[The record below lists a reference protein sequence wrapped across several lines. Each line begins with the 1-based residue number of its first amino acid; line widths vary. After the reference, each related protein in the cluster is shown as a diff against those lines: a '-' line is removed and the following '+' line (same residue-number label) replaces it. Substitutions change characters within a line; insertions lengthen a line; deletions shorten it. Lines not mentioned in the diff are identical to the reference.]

1 MATGY
6 SGTPL
11 PKKIGLKDGGT
22 LVLINAPIGITDE
35 FQPLPIGATISTTL
49 KPNCTLA
56 ILFCPTTASLKMHI
70 GATAQKL
77 HADGAL
83 WISWPKKTSP
93 LFQDLTED
101 LIRDVILP
109 MGLVDVK
116 VCAINS
122 DWSGLKLMVRKELRA
137 SWSQK
142 GKHI

>member
-1 MATGY
+1 MPAGY

-11 PKKIGLKDGGT
+11 PKKIGLKEGDT
-22 LVLINAPIGITDE
+22 LLLLNAPTGIASE
-35 FQPLPIGATISTTL
+35 FMPLPDGALIHDKATASF
-49 KPNCTLA
+49 TLA
-56 ILFCPTTASLKMHI
+56 VLFCPTIASLKMHV

-83 WISWPKKTSP
+83 WISWPKKASP

-101 LIRDVILP
+101 IIRDVILP

-122 DWSGLKLMVRKELRA
+122 DWSGLKLMVRKEFRA
-137 SWSQK
+137 DWSQK
-142 GKHI
+142 RKK